1 MSKFRMISLHKL
13 GFLITQGWLALYSD
27 AEIEDSVLSSF
38 DIPSKLG
45 VGFQGP
51 YELQKV

>member
-1 MSKFRMISLHKL
+1 MSKFRMTSLHKL
-13 GFLITQGWLALYSD
+13 GFLITQGWLALYPD

-38 DIPSKLG
+38 DFPSNLG

-51 YELQKV
+51 YEFQKV